1 MSGARCLRG
10 EVITGERAVSHG
22 SAGEFDYIPGNLA
35 QAQVRKMALELVSE
49 IARGILDEV
58 LDNVAVGKVIRPDE
72 LNAEEKSDL
81 QKSASYLSEKMITRN
96 AEVPNVVKRA
106 AQFAEFGQETL
117 NDFRKLLA
125 HLTLEFQE
133 DIENEGKAMF
143 LKTTEDKKKLQE
155 LARKEMY
162 QSKHYDYSKYAIPN
176 LKAMK
181 KPKPMLPLQN
191 VQNLQ
196 SPGVGGGNYNLPSG
210 GTVLEATGSKTYLSN
225 LRKQQNRTIKVTAL
239 TDISRMFSQYSEEAP
254 ARACLRPPP
263 DS

>member
-1 MSGARCLRG
+1 MYDVANYEHLR
-10 EVITGERAVSHG
+10 
-22 SAGEFDYIPGNLA
+22 
-35 QAQVRKMALELVSE
+35 K
-49 IARGILDEV
+49 
-58 LDNVAVGKVIRPDE
+58 
-72 LNAEEKSDL
+72 
-81 QKSASYLSEKMITRN
+81 
-96 AEVPNVVKRA
+96 
-106 AQFAEFGQETL
+106 
-117 NDFRKLLA
+117 
-125 HLTLEFQE
+125 LTLEYILRADQ
-133 DIENEGKAMF
+133 
-143 LKTTEDKKKLQE
+143 LQEDKKKLQE

-239 TDISRMFSQYSEEAP
+239 TDISRLFLQYSEKT
-254 ARACLRPPP
+254 
-263 DS
+263 

>member
-10 EVITGERAVSHG
+10 AVITGERAVSHG
-22 SAGEFDYIPGNLA
+22 SAGEFAYIPGNLA

-125 HLTLEFQE
+125 HLTLELQE

-181 KPKPMLPLQN
+181 KPKPMLPLQ
-191 VQNLQ
+191 
-196 SPGVGGGNYNLPSG
+196 SPGVGGGNYNLPTG

-239 TDISRMFSQYSEEAP
+239 TDISRMFSQYSEKT
-254 ARACLRPPP
+254 
-263 DS
+263 